1 MDKNSII
8 GFILIGVILIGWL
21 YFQNKNAP
29 PPKKDEKINEK
40 LVQDSLKKLQQ
51 NNQQQDS
58 QKTITQQNIDTT
70 KKTGND
76 TLNMKNPVVSEKY
89 GSLFG
94 KFEKGEDKILI
105 VETDKYYAEFSTKG
119 GALIKYEVKGFKTW
133 DGFPVQLL
141 YLNKGGELN
150 LIFNSTEG
158 KLINTKD
165 LYFNSTYKPW
175 DRVNVSGGDEFKI
188 TYEMPV
194 DSNGAKITKTYTFKN
209 DTYMFNVE
217 IGLENSNRFIGN
229 FEYQLAWENSLK
241 LTEYRSD
248 AEGGH
253 AHAFSE
259 IGDELEVLD
268 VTKKDEPIK
277 SDLNGQTSWVCSR
290 IKYFAVFLITDGKK
304 ADGSYITGTYND
316 LPNNGH
322 EKDYSIALKMQI
334 KNEKLEKNRFNI
346 YLGPV
351 DYEILKSYDMNL
363 QSTMRFSL
371 DFIVRP
377 IAQYAI
383 LPFFL
388 FLHNFIA
395 NWGIVIIIFS
405 IIMKVILTPFT
416 RYQMKS
422 MKKMGELQPK
432 MNALK
437 EKYKDDPQK
446 QQQMLMKLYREEKIN
461 PAGGCLPMLLQLPI
475 LYALFGV
482 FNSTIELRQA
492 YFGLWIHDLSVPDII
507 MHLPFKIPL
516 FGVDYLSG
524 LALLMGVTMFIQ
536 QKMTVKDPK
545 QMAMV
550 YIMPVMLTFLF
561 TTLPAGLN
569 LYYFMYNLLSI
580 IEQYFVQRK
589 GKKEGEEEAILEKQ
603 KTVIKNKGKK

>member
-1 MDKNSII
+1 MDRNSII
-8 GFILIGVILIGWL
+8 GFVLIGVILIGWL

-29 PPKKDEKINEK
+29 PQQKQDDKVREQVI
-40 LVQDSLKKLQQ
+40 QDSLKKIQQ
-51 NNQQQDS
+51 QTQQQTQSNQQQ
-58 QKTITQQNIDTT
+58 IDTT
-70 KKTGND
+70 KKQVND
-76 TLNMKNPVVSEKY
+76 SSKTNQPVVSEKY
-89 GSLFG
+89 GNLFS
-94 KFEKGEDKILI
+94 KFEKGEDKVLI
-105 VETDKYYAEFSTKG
+105 VETDNYYAEFSTKG

-150 LIFNSTEG
+150 LLFNSTEG
-158 KLINTKD
+158 KLINTKE
-165 LYFNSTYKPW
+165 LYFTSSYKPW
-175 DRVNVSGGDEFKI
+175 EKVNVTGSNEFRV

-194 DSNGAKITKTYTFKN
+194 DSNGAKITKTFTFKN
-209 DTYMFNVE
+209 DSYMFNVE
-217 IGLENSNRFIGN
+217 IGLENSNRFISN

-241 LTEYRSD
+241 LTEFRSD
-248 AEGGH
+248 GEGGH
-253 AHAFSE
+253 AHAFAE
-259 IGDELEVLD
+259 TGDELEVLD
-268 VTKKDEPIK
+268 VTKKEEPIK
-277 SDLNGQTSWVCSR
+277 SDLNGQTSWVSSR
-290 IKYFAVFLITDGKK
+290 IKYFTVFLIPEGRK
-304 ADGSYITGTYND
+304 ADGSYITGNYLE
-316 LPNNGH
+316 LPNHGF

-334 KNEKLEKNRFNI
+334 KNEKSEKNKFNI

-351 DYEILKSYDMNL
+351 DYEILKSYNMNL

-388 FLHNFIA
+388 FLHSFIS
-395 NWGIVIIIFS
+395 NWGLVIIIFS
-405 IIMKVILTPFT
+405 IVMKVVLTPFT

-432 MNALK
+432 MNAMR

-446 QQQMLMKLYREEKIN
+446 QQQMMMKLYRDEKIN

-492 YFGLWIHDLSVPDII
+492 YFGLWIHDLSVPDVILQ
-507 MHLPFKIPL
+507 LPFKIPL

-524 LALLMGVTMFIQ
+524 LALLMGVTMFVQ

-550 YIMPVMLTFLF
+550 YVMPIMLTFLF

-569 LYYFMYNLLSI
+569 LYYFMFNLLSI
-580 IEQYFVQRK
+580 IEQYFVQKK
-589 GKKEGEEEAILEKQ
+589 GKKQGEEEAVIEEQ
-603 KTVIKNKGKK
+603 KAVIKNKGKK

>member
-1 MDKNSII
+1 MDRNSII
-8 GFILIGVILIGWL
+8 GFVLIGVILIGWL

-29 PPKKDEKINEK
+29 PQQKQDDKVREQVI
-40 LVQDSLKKLQQ
+40 QDSLKKIQQ
-51 NNQQQDS
+51 QTQQQTQSNQQQ
-58 QKTITQQNIDTT
+58 IDTT
-70 KKTGND
+70 KKQVND
-76 TLNMKNPVVSEKY
+76 SSKTNQPVVSEKY
-89 GSLFG
+89 GNLFS
-94 KFEKGEDKILI
+94 KFEKGEDKVLI

-150 LIFNSTEG
+150 LLFNSTEG
-158 KLINTKD
+158 KLINTKE
-165 LYFNSTYKPW
+165 LYFTSSYKPW
-175 DRVNVSGGDEFKI
+175 EKVNVTGSNEFRV

-194 DSNGAKITKTYTFKN
+194 DSNGAKITKTFTFKN
-209 DTYMFNVE
+209 DSYMFNVE
-217 IGLENSNRFIGN
+217 IGLENSNRFISN

-241 LTEYRSD
+241 LTEFRSD
-248 AEGGH
+248 GEGGH
-253 AHAFSE
+253 AHAFAE
-259 IGDELEVLD
+259 TGDELEVLD
-268 VTKKDEPIK
+268 VTKKEEPIK
-277 SDLNGQTSWVCSR
+277 SDLNGQTSWVSSR
-290 IKYFAVFLITDGKK
+290 IKYFTVFLIPEGRK
-304 ADGSYITGTYND
+304 ADGSYITGNYLE
-316 LPNNGH
+316 LPNHGF

-334 KNEKLEKNRFNI
+334 KNEKSEKNKFNI

-351 DYEILKSYDMNL
+351 DYEILKSYNMNL

-388 FLHNFIA
+388 FLHNFIS
-395 NWGIVIIIFS
+395 NWGLVIIIFS
-405 IIMKVILTPFT
+405 IVMKVVLTPFT

-432 MNALK
+432 MNAMR

-446 QQQMLMKLYREEKIN
+446 QQQMMMKLYRDEKIN

-492 YFGLWIHDLSVPDII
+492 YFGLWIHDLSVPDVILQ
-507 MHLPFKIPL
+507 LPFKIPL

-550 YIMPVMLTFLF
+550 YIMPIMLTFLF

-569 LYYFMYNLLSI
+569 LYYFMFNLLSI
-580 IEQYFVQRK
+580 IEQYFVQKK
-589 GKKEGEEEAILEKQ
+589 GKKQGEEEAVIEEQ
-603 KTVIKNKGKK
+603 KAVIKNKGKK

>member
-1 MDKNSII
+1 MDRNSII
-8 GFILIGVILIGWL
+8 GFVLIGVILLGWL

-29 PPKKDEKINEK
+29 PPPPEDKKTTEQQINK
-40 LVQDSLKKLQQ
+40 DSLNRVQSEQQ
-51 NNQQQDS
+51 KQQQQS
-58 QKTITQQNIDTT
+58 TTIDTI
-70 KKTGND
+70 KKVVNGD
-76 TLNMKNPVVSEKY
+76 TVKTLQPVSEKY

-94 KFEKGEDKILI
+94 KFEKGEDKVVI

-150 LIFNSTEG
+150 LLFNSTEG
-158 KLINTKD
+158 KLINTKE
-165 LYFNSTYKPW
+165 LYFNSAYQPW
-175 DRVNVSGGDEFKI
+175 ERKTLSGTEEFKVV
-188 TYEMPV
+188 YEMPV
-194 DSNGAKITKTYTFKN
+194 DSNGAKITKTFTFRN
-209 DTYMFNVE
+209 DTYMFDVE
-217 IGLENSNRFIGN
+217 IGLDNSSKFISN
-229 FEYQLAWENSLK
+229 YEYQLAWENSLK

-248 AEGGH
+248 GEGSHAQAFAEM
-253 AHAFSE
+253 
-259 IGDELEVLD
+259 GDELEVLD
-268 VTKKDEPIK
+268 VTDKDEPLK
-277 SDLNGQTSWVCSR
+277 SDLNGQTSWVSSR
-290 IKYFAVFLITDGKK
+290 IKYFTVFLIPDGRK
-304 ADGSYITGTYND
+304 ADGSYITGNYYE
-316 LPNNGH
+316 LPHKGH
-322 EKDYSIALKMQI
+322 EKDYSIALKMAV
-334 KNEKLEKNRFNI
+334 KNEKQERNKFKI

-351 DYEILKSYDMNL
+351 DYEILKSYNMNL

-371 DFIVRP
+371 DFLVRP

-388 FLHNFIA
+388 FLHKFIS

-405 IIMKVILTPFT
+405 IVMKIVLTPFT

-446 QQQMLMKLYREEKIN
+446 QQQMLMKMYKEEKIN

-482 FNSTIELRQA
+482 FSSTIELRQA
-492 YFGLWIHDLSVPDII
+492 YFGLWIHDLAVPDVILQ
-507 MHLPFKIPL
+507 LPFTIPL

-550 YIMPVMLTFLF
+550 YIMPIMLTFLF

-569 LYYFMYNLLSI
+569 LYYFMFNLLSI
-580 IEQYFVQRK
+580 IEQYYITKK
-589 GKKEGEEEAILEKQ
+589 GKKEGEEEAVVVQQ
-603 KTVIKNKGKK
+603 KAVLKNKGKK